1 MNGDTEAEIRDL
13 IEAWAKAV
21 RAKEI
26 DGVLAHH
33 TEDMVMFDVP
43 PPVIVKGIDAYRET
57 WPAFFRWQQNS
68 DGSFDIVSLNIT
80 AGDQVAFA
88 TAVLRCGTKEELK
101 KDGTPSLRLTVGLR
115 KDHGRW
121 QIAHEHHSF
130 PAKLSP

>member
-33 TEDMVMFDVP
+33 TDDMVMFDVP

-88 TAVLRCGTKEELK
+88 TAVLRCGSKEELK
-101 KDGTPSLRLTVGLR
+101 KDVTPSLRLTVGLR